1 MLEIAENNPQIRKYA
16 DKIWQSKRFFMGT
29 DVFVWYAIPHKRMSL
44 NLFRLCPCWNLYYRH
59 TQLRL
64 QSKPAIFQNSLH
76 KDFPMVSQA
85 TISLCMAISSII
97 FNCFQI
103 FQSMVDIY
111 VNLDKIVVIGNAWEH
126 FNKIKDDETLKSCK
140 LELFMKPYFF
150 SLGGLIPNKNIQW
163 ILKVSQH
170 HL

>member
-1 MLEIAENNPQIRKYA
+1 
-16 DKIWQSKRFFMGT
+16 
-29 DVFVWYAIPHKRMSL
+29 
-44 NLFRLCPCWNLYYRH
+44 
-59 TQLRL
+59 
-64 QSKPAIFQNSLH
+64 
-76 KDFPMVSQA
+76 
-85 TISLCMAISSII
+85 
-97 FNCFQI
+97 
-103 FQSMVDIY
+103 MVDIY